1 MKQSELQI
9 ELNKFRDYVVSQS
22 KANLT
27 RGGKNSSKS
36 LYNSIKGNVK
46 ANPNSFEMS
55 FSMDEYG
62 AFVDLGVKG
71 KDPSKVSPN
80 AKITGQQAPNS
91 PYKFGTGSASGNWN
105 QFTKSIE
112 KWARKRNVR
121 FRDEKGKYKKGNYK
135 SLSYVIAKNI
145 YSRGLKPSLF
155 FTKPFEKAYKRLPEQ
170 LVEAFGLD
178 AIKLFNTTTFPT
190 QK

>member
-1 MKQSELQI
+1 MKQSELQK
-9 ELNKFRDYVVSQS
+9 ELNKFRDYVVSQA

-46 ANPNSFEMS
+46 ANPNSFEMD
-55 FSMDEYG
+55 FSMEEYG
-62 AFVDLGVKG
+62 FYQDKGVSGIKKKYNTDYKYTNKMPPAKAFDKWVVRKG
-71 KDPSKVSPN
+71 L
-80 AKITGQQAPNS
+80 AP
-91 PYKFGTGSASGNWN
+91 
-105 QFTKSIE
+105 
-112 KWARKRNVR
+112 R
-121 FRDEKGKYKKGNYK
+121 EKGKFKNRK
-135 SLSYVIAKNI
+135 SLSFAIARSVYFNGI
-145 YSRGLKPSLF
+145 KPSLF

>member
-46 ANPNSFEMS
+46 ANPNSFEMD
-55 FSMDEYG
+55 FSMEEYG
-62 AFVDLGVKG
+62 FYQDKGVSGIKKKYNTDYKYTNKMPPAKAFDKWVVRKG
-71 KDPSKVSPN
+71 L
-80 AKITGQQAPNS
+80 AP
-91 PYKFGTGSASGNWN
+91 
-105 QFTKSIE
+105 
-112 KWARKRNVR
+112 R
-121 FRDEKGKYKKGNYK
+121 EKGKFKNRK
-135 SLSYVIAKNI
+135 SLSFAIARSVYFNGI
-145 YSRGLKPSLF
+145 KPSLF

-178 AIKLFNTTTFPT
+178 AIKLFNTTTFTT